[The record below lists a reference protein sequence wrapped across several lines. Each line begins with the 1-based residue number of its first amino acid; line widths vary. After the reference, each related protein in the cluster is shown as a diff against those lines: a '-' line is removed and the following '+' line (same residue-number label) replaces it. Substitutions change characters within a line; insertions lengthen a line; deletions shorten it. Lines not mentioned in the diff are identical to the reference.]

1 MTGTILVLC
10 TANQCRSPMAA
21 AFLEAE
27 LAARRL
33 EISVNSAGFLAGG
46 VPSPDPVIA
55 VMASVGIDVSAHRS
69 WTVDD
74 KSVAAGD
81 LIVGMTRQ
89 HVIDLATKFPGA
101 WRRTFTATEL
111 NRRGRLV
118 GRPTEKESLRAWA
131 ERLSETRTR
140 TDLLGEKVAD
150 DVPDPIGGRRKDF
163 ECVRDLL
170 ASWAAQLVELL
181 AGAPPTAG

>member
-1 MTGTILVLC
+1 MTGAILVLC

-27 LAARRL
+27 LGGRGLRIDVA
-33 EISVNSAGFLAGG
+33 SAGFLAGG
-46 VPSPDPVIA
+46 VPPPEPVVA

-81 LIVGMTRQ
+81 LIVAMTRQ
-89 HVIDLATKFPGA
+89 HVVDLVSEFPAA
-101 WRRTFTATEL
+101 WPRTFTAAEVI
-111 NRRGRLV
+111 RRGRLN
-118 GRPTEKESLRAWA
+118 GPPTEKESLRPWA

-163 ECVRDLL
+163 ERVRDQLQ
-170 ASWAAQLVELL
+170 SWAAQLAELL
-181 AGAPPTAG
+181 AGAPPTSG